1 MDPVWLWVVAAVAC
15 GIIEVLS
22 VSFVFLMLSVGAL
35 AAAVIAGAG
44 GGAYLQI
51 GVFAV
56 VSVVLLMAVRPFLKG
71 RLYQSAPDVRT
82 NTDALIGTGGYALS
96 TIMVRDGRAR
106 LRGAEWSARSQAG
119 TIPEGAPVVIIG
131 IDGATAIVVPSTE
144 PY

>member
-1 MDPVWLWVVAAVAC
+1 MDPVWLWVVVAVAC

-22 VSFVFLMLSVGAL
+22 VSFVFLMLGVGAL
-35 AAAVIAGAG
+35 AGAVVAAAG
-44 GGAYLQI
+44 GGAYPQV

-71 RLYQSAPDVRT
+71 RLYQSTPDVRT
-82 NTDALIGTGGYALS
+82 NTDALIGAGGYALS
-96 TIMVRDGRAR
+96 TITVRDGRAR

-131 IDGATAIVVPSTE
+131 IDGATAIVAPSTE

>member
-96 TIMVRDGRAR
+96 TITVRDGRVR

>member
-96 TIMVRDGRAR
+96 TITVRDGRAR

-131 IDGATAIVVPSTE
+131 IDGATPIVVPSTE